1 MILQVVLSLLL
12 YLYPIRENAAYSS
25 SSFPV
30 PVLRA
35 WHIDADANV
44 GTFTADQVS
53 YLAYHRQY
61 VLGQPRP
68 RWQGNV
74 VGEVPE
80 GLLAFDTVPRLADD
94 LELR

>member
-1 MILQVVLSLLL
+1 MILQVFLSLLL
-12 YLYPIRENAAYSS
+12 YLYPIRESAACSS

-44 GTFTADQVS
+44 GPFAADQVS

-61 VLGQPRP
+61 ALGQPRP
-68 RWQGNV
+68 RRQRNLD
-74 VGEVPE
+74 GEVPE

-94 LELR
+94 LE